1 MNLEVKRGAIQ
12 DEQTELIVVNL
23 FEGVAEPGGATGAV
37 DKALGG
43 QIRELIAAGDVKG
56 KLNDISVLYPRGAIS
71 AKRVLIVGLGKQEQF
86 NLDKVRQAAAAAA
99 RKARSLGVTRYSTIV
114 HGAGAGGLN
123 PSQAA
128 QALAEGT
135 YLSQY
140 RFTQHMTEKDSKE
153 TGVELEKVT
162 LVVSNEDLIAPVREG
177 AWAGEQIAAAVKWA
191 RDLVNQPANYATP
204 SVLAD
209 EARRMAKSHGLKF
222 QALGPA
228 DMRSL
233 GMGALLGVAQGSD
246 QEPRFIILEHNPRGE
261 DTPPIVLI
269 GKGLTF
275 DSGGISIK
283 PSDGMEKMK
292 DDMGGGAAVFGAMQV
307 IAALKVPRRVIGLV
321 PATENLPSGS
331 AYKPGDVL
339 KALTGKT
346 IEVISTDAE
355 GRLILSDALGYA
367 QRYQPLAAIDLATLT
382 GACVVALGIQAA
394 GLFCNDDSLA
404 ARIEAASKVTDEKVW
419 RMPLWEEYTKLI
431 KSDVADMKNTG
442 GRWGGAITAALFLS
456 KFAEKMPWAHLDIA
470 GPALIDEE
478 EVPYQPRGATGYGVR
493 LLVQMVRDWT

>member
-56 KLNDISVLYPRGAIS
+56 KLNDISVLYPRGAIP

-355 GRLILSDALGYA
+355 GRLILADALGYA

-404 ARIEAASKVTDEKVW
+404 ARIEAASKATDEKVW

>member
-23 FEGVAEPGGATGAV
+23 FEGATEPGGATGAV

-43 QIRELIAAGDVKG
+43 QIRELIAAGDLKG
-56 KLNDISVLYPRGAIS
+56 KLNEVSVLYPRGAIS
-71 AKRVLIVGLGKQEQF
+71 AKRVLVVGLGKQEQF
-86 NLDKVRQAAAAAA
+86 SLDRVRQAAAAAA
-99 RKARSLGVTRYSTIV
+99 RRARSLGVTRYSTIV
-114 HGAGAGGLN
+114 HGAGAGGLA

-135 YLSQY
+135 HLSQY

-153 TGVELEKVT
+153 NSVELDKVT
-162 LVVSNEDLIAPVREG
+162 LVVSGDDLVAPVREG

-292 DDMGGGAAVFGAMQV
+292 DDMGGGAAVLGAMQV

-339 KALTGKT
+339 KSITGKT

-355 GRLILSDALGYA
+355 GRLILADALGYS

-382 GACVVALGIQAA
+382 GACVVALGIQTA
-394 GLFCNDDSLA
+394 GLFCNDDALA
-404 ARIEAASKVTDEKVW
+404 GRIEAASKATDEKVW
-419 RMPLWEEYTKLI
+419 RMPLWEEYMKLI

-478 EVPYQPRGATGYGVR
+478 EVPYQPRGATGFGVR
-493 LLVQMVRDWT
+493 LLVQMVRDWK